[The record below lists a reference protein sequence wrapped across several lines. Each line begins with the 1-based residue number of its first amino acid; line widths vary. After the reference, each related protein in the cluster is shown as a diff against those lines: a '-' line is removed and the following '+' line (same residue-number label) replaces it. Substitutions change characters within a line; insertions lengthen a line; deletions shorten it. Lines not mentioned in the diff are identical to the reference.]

1 MSFNENIKKSLYWG
15 HVLKMALFLIII
27 ISLFTLVFQTGG
39 ALFSGDFDTVY
50 NVHFANKQWVRFF
63 LTKTTV
69 SVLYAMYVVNKRIK

>member
-1 MSFNENIKKSLYWG
+1 MSFSENIKKSLYWG

-27 ISLFTLVFQTGG
+27 ISLFSLIFQTGG

-63 LTKTTV
+63 LTKIVV
-69 SVLYAMYVVNKRIK
+69 SILYAMYVVNKRMK

>member
-1 MSFNENIKKSLYWG
+1 MSFSENIKKSLYWG

-69 SVLYAMYVVNKRIK
+69 SVLYAIYVVNKRMK